1 MSGGEEAAFQDPRE
15 RARAC
20 IEAGQAQACAE
31 DFARRLAAGRGG
43 LLMRIALAQC
53 LEAAGDAPRAI
64 AVLQEAVHLAPVS
77 TDVALAFGAVLGA
90 HGSLPA
96 AIAEYQRAA
105 RQAPDDWR
113 PQAAMAALWLQVSEW
128 EKALDHGRRARDAG
142 WDAAAFDA
150 LERQAGEG
158 RHADRH
164 SPSFVRH
171 LFDQF
176 SEDYDQRM
184 TGRLGYA
191 APGVLRDLAGMMW
204 GAKPRKR
211 RILDLG
217 CGTGLS
223 GRAFADVARTLI
235 GVDLS
240 PLMLAKAKA
249 TGFYDV
255 LHEGDIEAFLDTAP
269 EHAFDAVIAA
279 DVLVYLGALERV
291 FQGVRRALTGGGHF
305 LFTVEAG
312 DGDGF
317 ELGPKRRYR
326 HGRAYVERL
335 AADAGFQSLSLIE
348 TTLRFD
354 AGVPIIGF
362 AALFESPA
370 TPSATSRGTPP

>member
-1 MSGGEEAAFQDPRE
+1 
-15 RARAC
+15 
-20 IEAGQAQACAE
+20 
-31 DFARRLAAGRGG
+31 
-43 LLMRIALAQC
+43 MRIALAQC
-53 LEAAGDAPRAI
+53 LEASGDAPRAI
-64 AVLQEAVHLAPVS
+64 AVLQEAVHLAPDS
-77 TDVALAFGAVLGA
+77 TDVALAFGAVLSA

-105 RQAPDDWR
+105 RHSPGDWR
-113 PQAAMAALWLQVSEW
+113 PQAAMAGLWLQVSEW
-128 EKALDHGRRARDAG
+128 DKALDHGRRARGAG
-142 WDAAAFDA
+142 WDAAAFHA
-150 LERQAGEG
+150 LENQAAAG
-158 RHADRH
+158 RNADRH
-164 SPSFVRH
+164 SASFVRH

-191 APGVLRDLAGMMW
+191 APDVLRDLAGMMW
-204 GAKPRKR
+204 GIKPAKR

-223 GRAFADVARTLI
+223 GRAFADAARTLI

-240 PLMLAKAKA
+240 PLMLTKAQA
-249 TGFYDV
+249 TGHYDV
-255 LHEGDIEAFLDTAP
+255 LHEGDIEDFLGAAP
-269 EHAFDAVIAA
+269 NEAFDAVIAA

-291 FQGVRRALTGGGHF
+291 FVGVRHVLTGGGHF

-317 ELGPKRRYR
+317 ALGPKRRYR
-326 HGRAYVERL
+326 HGRAYIEKL
-335 AADAGFQSLSLIE
+335 AAANGFQSLSLIE

-354 AGVPIIGF
+354 AGEPIMGF

-370 TPSATSRGTPP
+370 ALSATTGGPPS